1 MIRLQATGVRPLA
14 GVPASTHTPLAPE
27 RSRSTILHG
36 GWHGQFPWCPTRIG
50 GKDIDLP
57 YHIAMAAETTLPTG
71 IDPAAWFMPMAA
83 LWASLTGIVLVLQHQ
98 PYPVGLSLVLDIGAD
113 FAVMP
118 LANFLV
124 ALSPQVDTI
133 SDIPDITKH
142 DSLCLAFHRDLDN
155 GAAHLVCQIAHNS
168 RVLGF
173 ETGLGTEKLLATT
186 RALPGFRDSRS
197 KRREPLGMALAC
209 GRPCTATNDGGFVCI
224 PHHGGMDFAQ
234 INTDR
239 AQTRSRLRLCP
250 VFDDGMPR
258 VAVCLLVVDQ
268 PNFKDTQ
275 HHSQSRGQGEDDGTV
290 ALARG
295 EGEHCAVFLDGGV
308 LPDSGTEPFA
318 PVGEF
323 GRWKAGFPQGAC

>member
-57 YHIAMAAETTLPTG
+57 HHIAMAAETTLPTG
-71 IDPAAWFMPMAA
+71 IDPAVWFMPMAA

-142 DSLCLAFHRDLDN
+142 DSLCLAFHRDLDK
-155 GAAHLVCQIAHNS
+155 ARLTLCARSRITRVC
-168 RVLGF
+168 
-173 ETGLGTEKLLATT
+173 LALR
-186 RALPGFRDSRS
+186 RALVRRS
-197 KRREPLGMALAC
+197 FLQRREPCL
-209 GRPCTATNDGGFVCI
+209 
-224 PHHGGMDFAQ
+224 
-234 INTDR
+234 
-239 AQTRSRLRLCP
+239 
-250 VFDDGMPR
+250 VF
-258 VAVCLLVVDQ
+258 
-268 PNFKDTQ
+268 T
-275 HHSQSRGQGEDDGTV
+275 
-290 ALARG
+290 
-295 EGEHCAVFLDGGV
+295 
-308 LPDSGTEPFA
+308 
-318 PVGEF
+318 
-323 GRWKAGFPQGAC
+323 